1 MKALKICV
9 NGEPVA
15 KIGHED
21 AETIDYAFRH
31 FSDSNV
37 SCVGHAIIDGG
48 ADNAGCIYWPEI
60 KLKDSDEVFLKIIEV
75 QSNSELDASFPG
87 THRIGGSGGLELAC
101 SICGKTQ
108 DEVKK
113 LIAGETGNI
122 CEECTDYVYELMVSE
137 GVLTNSDKP

>member
-1 MKALKICV
+1 MKALEICV
-9 NGEPVA
+9 NGESIA

-21 AETIDYAFRH
+21 AETVDFAFRY

-37 SCVGHAIIDGG
+37 SGVGHAIVDG
-48 ADNAGCIYWPEI
+48 ADITGCIYWPEL
-60 KLKDSDEVFLKIIEV
+60 KLKESDEVSLKIVEV
-75 QSNSELDASFPG
+75 QSSSELNASFPG

-122 CEECTDYVYELMVSE
+122 CDECTDYVYQLMVSE
-137 GVLTNSDKP
+137 GVLNKSDEA